1 MAELI
6 FTFPILLAI
15 FAIFDPNRKPIRCSE
30 ITSPANACALESYG
44 ETACFREISGLLEY
58 NRKNIMD
65 VCIPEIKP
73 ENIFKRGEHTIYM
86 QRHSESILRW
96 DAASR
101 LLKLCEENTEL
112 GVMHITNK
120 KGDDTTYSI
129 KGFCVTSEESKKQ

>member
-1 MAELI
+1 MAALI

-15 FAIFDPNRKPIRCSE
+15 YAIFDPNRKPIRCSE
-30 ITSPANACALESYG
+30 ITDRSNVCALESYG

-73 ENIFKRGEHTIYM
+73 ENILESGEHTIYM
-86 QRHSESILRW
+86 KDDSRFKSISSW
-96 DAASR
+96 DAMT
-101 LLKLCEENTEL
+101 LMLELCKKKSQL
-112 GVMHITNK
+112 GVINMADK
-120 KGDDTTYSI
+120 KNTYYI